1 MTSSC
6 TITPL
11 CIIGKGGFGV
21 VILAR
26 VEYPA
31 SYCSP
36 PVLCALKCMKNK
48 ESCEDNEKCVKDM
61 KKEFSRQHRL
71 YFKSSLQSCIPR
83 PLHILDL
90 LDGDLKG
97 TLGIMM
103 EFCQGG
109 NVIEF
114 AKSWAVDFDE
124 CDPCEDDEE
133 DLVYDPVKIAALCV
147 AIIECVSDIFSV
159 KKQLVHRD
167 IKPDNFLVRYDD
179 TAGTASC
186 AKDKCTVL
194 LGDLGLVQIRDTMSR
209 QSSFYGSGLP
219 TERSESEPKSFSYK
233 PSIAGTL
240 CYNAPESLKNG
251 YHNQRSDAWG
261 VVLTIW
267 SLFNRMQQPFMT
279 HPNVE
284 SIPPSKEYN
293 KHLRSVLLELTH
305 DKVSHPQLTDSEIF
319 CSLETIEGGK
329 YNAVYQVFLV
339 VFDGLLNPDRLKRMT
354 IHQARSLTNDIKYL
368 LPRLGEGWEC
378 PSIEEYIARQL
389 EEYDGCTGTIHSS
402 SSSSGK

>member
-1 MTSSC
+1 MMCSFINKLYTLTSSC

-133 DLVYDPVKIAALCV
+133 DLVYDPVKIAALC
-147 AIIECVSDIFSV
+147 
-159 KKQLVHRD
+159 
-167 IKPDNFLVRYDD
+167 
-179 TAGTASC
+179 
-186 AKDKCTVL
+186 
-194 LGDLGLVQIRDTMSR
+194 
-209 QSSFYGSGLP
+209 
-219 TERSESEPKSFSYK
+219 
-233 PSIAGTL
+233 
-240 CYNAPESLKNG
+240 
-251 YHNQRSDAWG
+251 
-261 VVLTIW
+261 
-267 SLFNRMQQPFMT
+267 
-279 HPNVE
+279 
-284 SIPPSKEYN
+284 
-293 KHLRSVLLELTH
+293 
-305 DKVSHPQLTDSEIF
+305 
-319 CSLETIEGGK
+319 
-329 YNAVYQVFLV
+329 
-339 VFDGLLNPDRLKRMT
+339 
-354 IHQARSLTNDIKYL
+354 
-368 LPRLGEGWEC
+368 
-378 PSIEEYIARQL
+378 
-389 EEYDGCTGTIHSS
+389 
-402 SSSSGK
+402 